1 MFDVVDDIV
10 EKIRGVGLNA
20 AYVSIEE
27 DKESDLKTYLESKG
41 VITQT
46 AHWNHPEGIYI
57 GSNKT
62 PENLVVLS
70 LKF

>member
-1 MFDVVDDIV
+1 MFDIVDDIV

-20 AYVSIEE
+20 AYVSIEK

-41 VITQT
+41 VSTQP
-46 AHWNHPEGIYI
+46 AYWNHPEGIYI
-57 GSNKT
+57 GSNKK